1 MNKSLSLILISVL
14 FLIISSNFL
23 IKTTNAQSGSE
34 INLGFG
40 QSSNATA
47 NINNTASFNAIHIR
61 VHNNKNNRNKHHNN
75 HKYRSDN
82 RS

>member
-1 MNKSLSLILISVL
+1 MNKSLSVILISVL

-61 VHNNKNNRNKHHNN
+61 VHNNNKNNRNKHH